1 MEQIFANEN
10 RIDFIA
16 PPLILRVVCRTGC
29 CSVPLFFLLA
39 GLQERMALPRP
50 AGRQSTLTLLHC
62 CNNGWP
68 FFFSRFA
75 LPFASLGPV
84 AGATLN
90 AGIFGHFKA
99 CPWRVDV
106 IFTQ

>member
-50 AGRQSTLTLLHC
+50 AGRQSTLTLLQQ
-62 CNNGWP
+62 WVA
-68 FFFSRFA
+68 FLFFSFCSPVCFFGACGGRHFA
-75 LPFASLGPV
+75 CRDFWSFQGV
-84 AGATLN
+84 
-90 AGIFGHFKA
+90 
-99 CPWRVDV
+99 PWRVDV